1 MASARDAVCYTRSL
15 PLTMGPLPSCML
27 ASISR
32 STRMGFNGVSLCT
45 SILSSVRQGIEQ
57 ELIQLRATG
66 AVIPLQMCEG
76 ACKHQGRLSLQS
88 YHMSYPHL
96 GFVAEALV
104 EWCSALANGPL
115 RDRVLRHFGF
125 EALVCMKTWRVI
137 RVDPPA
143 AAASP
148 APGSSARRSIRQI
161 LEDECGVPRGAPSGQ
176 PGTHCG
182 LWNVSGGWRVPAKLL
197 L

>member
-1 MASARDAVCYTRSL
+1 
-15 PLTMGPLPSCML
+15 
-27 ASISR
+27 
-32 STRMGFNGVSLCT
+32 MGFGGVGLTT
-45 SILSSVRQGIEQ
+45 SILASVRQGIEQ

-96 GFVAEALV
+96 GFVSEALV

-115 RDRVLRHFGF
+115 RDRVLRQFGF
-125 EALVCMKTWRVI
+125 EALVCLKTWRVL
-137 RVDPPA
+137 RVDPADTA
-143 AAASP
+143 ATLAGG
-148 APGSSARRSIRQI
+148 APRRSARQI
-161 LEDECGVPRGAPSGQ
+161 LEDECGVPRGVSGQ